1 MDSNIFIKLL
11 THLYPKILGAEV
23 SYSLEKKSETEQ
35 YILVN
40 FKTLPKIPIIS
51 SSILELA
58 LDDVEYDI
66 RKYIGG
72 SYENHPILTLF
83 DTEIE
88 DMLNKKL
95 LIVDPKFQEASD
107 KFALTY
113 KDPIKYQSQRTY
125 MGGMPVFKLYPKDVV
140 IEFDY
145 NGQSIDIYFH
155 IYVGKIFY
163 DNVELTD
170 KLLQDFID
178 TTELK
183 EEEETIDS
191 VKSSILGVIQ
201 GDIADTWNWPVIV
214 EQWSTQVFEPF
225 NYGSRYSDNMYYI
238 MFDGA
243 DNDSDHRIIR
253 LLREYLENRGLLK

>member
-23 SYSLEKKSETEQ
+23 SYSLGKKSETEQ
-35 YILVN
+35 YIKVD

-51 SSILELA
+51 STILELA
-58 LDDVEYDI
+58 LDVVEADI
-66 RKYIGG
+66 RKYIGV
-72 SYENHPILTLF
+72 SYENRSIFTLF

-88 DMLNKKL
+88 DMLNKKS
-95 LIVDPKFQEASD
+95 LIVDPKFQEASE

-113 KDPIKYQSQRTY
+113 KDPIKYQFQRTY
-125 MGGMPVFKLYPKDVV
+125 GWLPVFKLYPKDVV
-140 IEFDY
+140 IEFDH
-145 NGQSIDIYFH
+145 NDQSNVIGFH
-155 IYVGKIFY
+155 INVGKIFY

-178 TTELK
+178 TSQLK

-201 GDIADTWNWPVIV
+201 NDISDTWNWPVIV
-214 EQWSTQVFEPF
+214 EQWQTQVFEPF
-225 NYGSRYSDNMYYI
+225 NYTSADSHNMYYI
-238 MFDGA
+238 LFDES
-243 DNDSDHRIIR
+243 DNDSDRRIIR
-253 LLREYLENRGLLK
+253 FLREYLENRGLLQ

>member
-66 RKYIGG
+66 RKYIGS

-88 DMLNKKL
+88 DMLNKKS
-95 LIVDPKFQEASD
+95 LIVDPKFQEASE

-113 KDPIKYQSQRTY
+113 KDPIKHQFQRTF
-125 MGGMPVFKLYPKDVV
+125 GWLPVFKLYPKDVV

-155 IYVGKIFY
+155 INVGKIFY

-178 TTELK
+178 TSQLK

-191 VKSSILGVIQ
+191 VKLSILGVIQ
-201 GDIADTWNWPVIV
+201 NDISDTWNWPVIV
-214 EQWSTQVFEPF
+214 EQWQTQVFEPF
-225 NYGSRYSDNMYYI
+225 NYNSAYSDNMYYI

-243 DNDSDHRIIR
+243 DNDSDRRIIKF
-253 LLREYLENRGLLK
+253 LREYLENRGLLK